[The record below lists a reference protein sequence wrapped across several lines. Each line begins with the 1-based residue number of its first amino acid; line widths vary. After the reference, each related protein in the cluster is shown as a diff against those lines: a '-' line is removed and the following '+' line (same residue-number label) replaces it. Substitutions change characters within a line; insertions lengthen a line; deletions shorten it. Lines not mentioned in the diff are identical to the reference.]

1 MTEET
6 GVSKSRFHM
15 WRTLFA
21 IAHADNIVTEEEIAF
36 MAHVLEDIE
45 FSDAQT
51 AILKDDI
58 HVPKDAEEMF
68 KGITSQ
74 NDRIEF
80 FEFARDLVWVDGDFG
95 SEEQSVMIKLYQA
108 HFKDTKVDD
117 LVGTIG
123 LELEDDQSFVAAR
136 PAKAAKNGGLKD
148 MISSFSRNFLSSR
161 SNDD

>member
-1 MTEET
+1 MTEEA
-6 GVSKSRFHM
+6 GVPKSRFHM

-36 MAHVLEDIE
+36 MAHVLEDIK

-68 KGITSQ
+68 RGITSQ
-74 NDRIEF
+74 SDRIEF

-108 HFKDTKVDD
+108 HFKDTKVDE
-117 LVGTIG
+117 LIGTVG
-123 LELEDDQSFVAAR
+123 LEFEEEPTFANIS
-136 PAKAAKNGGLKD
+136 AAKSGKSSGLKE
-148 MISSFSRNFLSSR
+148 MISSFSRNFLGSR

>member
-1 MTEET
+1 
-6 GVSKSRFHM
+6 M

-36 MAHVLEDIE
+36 MAHVLEDIK

-51 AILKDDI
+51 SILKDDI
-58 HVPKDAEEMF
+58 HVPKDTEKMF
-68 KGITSQ
+68 QGISDQ

-117 LVGTIG
+117 LIGTVG
-123 LELEDDQSFVAAR
+123 LELEEERSYVQPRQAR
-136 PAKAAKNGGLKD
+136 QDEKSNSLKE
-148 MISSFSRNFLSSR
+148 MITSFSRSFLGKR
-161 SNDD
+161 SNDDD